1 MIPRRYRMICVAWY
15 VLSAILLPGTA
26 LTGEQA
32 GDYEAKGITGSH
44 GTFSLSSKTK
54 DLDEKF
60 GQVLISMELDTA
72 GGLVEIMSR
81 QGKI

>member
-1 MIPRRYRMICVAWY
+1 MTCDTWY
-15 VLSAILLPGTA
+15 VLFAILCRRTRTHEG
-26 LTGEQA
+26 QA

-44 GTFSLSSKTK
+44 ATFSLSAKTK

-60 GQVLISMELDTA
+60 GQVLNSMELDTA

-81 QGKI
+81 QGK